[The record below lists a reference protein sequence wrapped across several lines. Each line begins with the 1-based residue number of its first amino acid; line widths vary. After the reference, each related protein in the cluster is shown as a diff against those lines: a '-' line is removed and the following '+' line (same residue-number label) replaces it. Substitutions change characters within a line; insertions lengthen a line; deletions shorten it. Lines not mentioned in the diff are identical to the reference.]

1 MEKCFV
7 SIFLLFF
14 KDTSIFKKSIETY
27 NTYSSEYSRL
37 IEDASFFFVNAFA
50 SMFQKKKV
58 LADVL
63 RVCKAKL

>member
-37 IEDASFFFVNAFA
+37 IEDASFFCECFCINVPEKDGF
-50 SMFQKKKV
+50 SRCFEGV
-58 LADVL
+58 
-63 RVCKAKL
+63 